1 MRTAAMIVVGVV
13 LAIAFDLVV
22 SALKRRGRARET
34 DGGHLFILIWLGV
47 MVVDFYAG
55 VSEGNSIPLEL
66 GVHSLLFAVPA
77 GAAWWLSRRH
87 RVRRSTEQ

>member
-1 MRTAAMIVVGVV
+1 
-13 LAIAFDLVV
+13 
-22 SALKRRGRARET
+22 
-34 DGGHLFILIWLGV
+34 
-47 MVVDFYAG
+47 MVVDFYAD

-87 RVRRSTEQ
+87 RVHRSTEQ

>member
-1 MRTAAMIVVGVV
+1 
-13 LAIAFDLVV
+13 
-22 SALKRRGRARET
+22 
-34 DGGHLFILIWLGV
+34 
-47 MVVDFYAG
+47 VDFYAG